1 MKMNIESLTLACKLD
16 RYEMKYV
23 FVRTNLITTHLIF
36 SLIRY
41 VHNQSL
47 ILVTSRI
54 QIQRESVNI
63 YHVTLTLLKVQF
75 LSCVLLKC

>member
-1 MKMNIESLTLACKLD
+1 MQKNKGILRMKKMKMNIESLTPACKLD

-54 QIQRESVNI
+54 QIQGGN
-63 YHVTLTLLKVQF
+63 LLIF
-75 LSCVLLKC
+75 TM